1 MDQSQTKLIAQVKLV
16 FLGSQNVLSKK
27 HWENK
32 LSNFATA
39 TDSRSWVKD
48 GEMISTPLHEYRL
61 FKKGCVTCCL

>member
-39 TDSRSWVKD
+39 TDSRSWVKAQ
-48 GEMISTPLHEYRL
+48 
-61 FKKGCVTCCL
+61 VTQALW